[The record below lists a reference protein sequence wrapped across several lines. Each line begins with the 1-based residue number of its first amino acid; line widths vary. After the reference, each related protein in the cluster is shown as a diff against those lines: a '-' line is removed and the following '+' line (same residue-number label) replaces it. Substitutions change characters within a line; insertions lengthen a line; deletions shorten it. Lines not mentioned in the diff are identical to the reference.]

1 MQPKMWKL
9 PMSHMRDRWK
19 SYTLKEER
27 VRNIITENLVFKNDR
42 WVATYPWK
50 RSPKSLPD
58 NYDYAMKALQRTEKQ
73 LSRDAVWKEKYSAQ
87 IHDLLDRNAARKLTL
102 KERNSYNGPTMRS

>member
-1 MQPKMWKL
+1 MAVECNPKCGNCL
-9 PMSHMRDRWK
+9 CRTCPIGGK
-19 SYTLKEER
+19 SYSLKEER
-27 VRNIITENLVFKNDR
+27 ELNIIKENIVFKNDH

-73 LSRDAVWKEKYSAQ
+73 LSRDTAWKENYSAQ
-87 IHDLLDRNAARKLTL
+87 IHDILDRNAARKLTL
-102 KERNSYNGPTMRS
+102 K